1 MMVKSSMKMVKL
13 LHTGTSMKPV
23 MVATGTTLMGLT
35 LVVGDSMMVAI
46 TQEPGGTI
54 KKPHKEPGHQ
64 MKMMKH
70 KNTLCLHL
78 EIMMAKSITGM
89 ESMWLIGI

>member
-64 MKMMKH
+64 MLIMTPKD
-70 KNTLCLHL
+70 TLCLLL
-78 EIMMAKSITGM
+78 EIMMAKSTTGM
-89 ESMWLIGI
+89 ASMWLIGI